1 MTKES
6 LRNVCPACRRRVDE
20 LREIVIADGESVIR
34 LIRCVECMDVA
45 ERMIPQFMKSG
56 ES

>member
-1 MTKES
+1 
-6 LRNVCPACRRRVDE
+6 VCPACRRRVDE